1 MIKLA
6 MAVVMLQVVLSRL
19 VALPKILN
27 NLGWMSL
34 NEASIP
40 ILDQFVFWIMMS
52 AMVSVTPIVLVPMI
66 RVRRKLARRG
76 MLEDAI
82 IKPKKEGKLYVKL
95 ILFGII
101 TLASYLFLFANA
113 NAWTAFATQR
123 TVIAALVIVATAIYF
138 STVHGNFTHVLL
150 DLLNIGALKAG
161 VLEELEREPAEKPAG
176 AEVLAESEEG

>member
-76 MLEDAI
+76 MLEEAI

-101 TLASYLFLFANA
+101 TLASYLLFFANSA
-113 NAWTAFATQR
+113 AWTAFATQR
-123 TVIAALVIVATAIYF
+123 TLIAALAIVAIAIYF
-138 STVHGNFTHVLL
+138 SIVHGNFTHVLL
-150 DLLNIGALKAG
+150 DLFNIGALKAG
-161 VLEELEREPAEKPAG
+161 VLEELERESAEKLAG